1 MDRVQDRNEMGLILC
16 KDENG
21 EKCLNYVGVIE
32 LEDNH
37 MVYVSLGLS
46 EKLLVSLMMQNSIFE
61 NNVQAIV
68 NDNYDI
74 LLANSQNIDGE
85 DLSMYGNE
93 ATLKGQDYIVFKS
106 RSVVKPFSYV
116 QMIPK
121 EELFAPVYDYLKI
134 SVTIFLLLL
143 MLAVLFELL
152 V

>member
-1 MDRVQDRNEMGLILC
+1 MDFVSLYDTKSEVYFSNYDDFSEHIKPEWVDRVQDRNEMGLILC

-74 LLANSQNIDGE
+74 C
-85 DLSMYGNE
+85 
-93 ATLKGQDYIVFKS
+93 
-106 RSVVKPFSYV
+106 
-116 QMIPK
+116 
-121 EELFAPVYDYLKI
+121 
-134 SVTIFLLLL
+134 
-143 MLAVLFELL
+143 
-152 V
+152 